1 MREISA
7 AILVVAGVIALS
19 ACSLINV
26 SVPHFTLLPLG
37 LALTGVGLNIWY
49 KSIST
54 PNNVSITVDRVSV
67 P

>member
-19 ACSLINV
+19 TCSLMQF
-26 SVPHFTLLPLG
+26 SLPHVTLLPLG
-37 LALTGVGLNIWY
+37 LALTGVGLYIWY